1 MATRNIKDMSEKEFR
16 QFIREAVREALQVH
30 VQKIDREDIDWE
42 AASETVLQ
50 RLLDKARRR
59 PAER

>member
-50 RLLDKARRR
+50 RLDKAQRRLTS
-59 PAER
+59 E